1 MDRKKISKEDFE
13 SIIADKKNVQEY
25 LETDPE
31 RGETFCFGVRTASNP
46 DYLTRAMYEMY
57 ETSLSRKL
65 AIQAVRTLYRSVG
78 LGSVGLNNYLKNL
91 GIHLSPAEFLLLVF
105 KLQHQQGWGAPFE
118 LIEQNE
124 KRIILQTSK
133 TFESQV
139 MKEWKMP
146 VCGIHRGWIEGVLT
160 AVTGKNWFCLE
171 TKCYAQGDDCCQFVA
186 DQTESS
192 WKWKAQ
198 AIVKGDSAITEYID
212 HKPLEGKIKLI
223 DDPVVMMP
231 RFIFSS
237 MTASLSKI
245 MGEVP
250 AGGVNYRAYMDMG
263 KENMEH
269 YKKMGVTNPNT
280 LADMAFAFYSQMG
293 WFRIV
298 KMDWDESEKTK
309 TITLEHTVES
319 ESMGNT
325 GKSVCY
331 CTAGLL
337 AGIVEGAFGIKVRGR
352 EIKCRSKG
360 DEHCVFEIRNR
371 SGES

>member
-46 DYLTRAMYEMY
+46 DYLTKAMYEMY

-65 AIQAVRTLYRSVG
+65 AIQAVRSLYRSVG

-118 LIEQNE
+118 LIEQKE